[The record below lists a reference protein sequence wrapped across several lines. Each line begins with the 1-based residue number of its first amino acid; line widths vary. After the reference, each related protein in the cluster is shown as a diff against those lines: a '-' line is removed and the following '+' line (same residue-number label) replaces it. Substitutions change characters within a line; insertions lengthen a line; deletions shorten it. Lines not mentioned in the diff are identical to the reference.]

1 MLKNIYVF
9 SFIKETEKYLNDILY
24 FIVLYISNK
33 LKWMDALT
41 TLYNNLLFL
50 FYKLVIL
57 SFL

>member
-33 LKWMDALT
+33 LIWMDALT